1 MWVEEVKL
9 ENIKC
14 FDSISIRLGT
24 DENPYPWITL
34 LGENGG
40 GKSTILQALGL
51 LLAGPEGSQLLLK
64 RPTGWLR
71 NELKYGT
78 ISTKIHKGKKDPG
91 EYGTD
96 KKRKAFGYSFFITG
110 EQKINV
116 RAQQFTEPAIYPN
129 NDRTLSWLREN
140 ALSSKGK
147 GWFAIGFGAFRRLT
161 RDSQIIIPSLQPPT
175 RYTNFLTQFNEN
187 EPLAAFERWL
197 VYLDYRIV
205 KDQDKV
211 AEKQRKIGI
220 EAINEVLPDGVS
232 FDSVTS
238 YGKIIFDI
246 NGQKVPTITLSD
258 GYRSVLALA
267 GDLIWR
273 LLEAFPDSD
282 EPLKEEGVI
291 LIDEL
296 DIHLHPTWQRT
307 IASWLREQFPN
318 LQFIVA
324 THSPLIAAGAGAN
337 AVTYKF
343 VLKNGVTHIEKV
355 SNMSSWSVD
364 KILQS
369 DAFGLVSTYSPE
381 TQSQIDDYHKLNRK
395 TNRTKKEQ
403 KELQLLLPFVRE
415 ALSLPPQSEDSL
427 ESKIDNYLIGKSL

>member
-14 FDSISIRLGT
+14 FDNISIKLGT
-24 DENPYPWITL
+24 DEKPYSWVTL

-78 ISTKIHKGKKDPG
+78 ISTRIHKGENDPG
-91 EYGTD
+91 EFGTD

-110 EQKINV
+110 EQKLNIRN
-116 RAQQFTEPAIYPN
+116 QQFTEPTIFPN
-129 NDRTLSWLREN
+129 TAQILSWLREN

-205 KDQDKV
+205 KDKDIV
-211 AEKQRKIGI
+211 AEKQKKLGI
-220 EAINEVLPDGVS
+220 EAINKVLPDGVS
-232 FDSVTS
+232 FDSVNS
-238 YGKIIFDI
+238 EGRIIFDI

-273 LLEAFPDSD
+273 LLEAFPDSE

-307 IASWLREQFPN
+307 IASWLRGQFPN

-324 THSPLIAAGAGAN
+324 THSPLIAAGAGKD

-343 VLKNGVTHIEKV
+343 MLKNGVTVVEKV
-355 SNMSSWSVD
+355 PNVASWSVD
-364 KILQS
+364 RILQS
-369 DAFGLVSTYSPE
+369 EAFNLVSAYSPE
-381 TQSQIDDYHKLNRK
+381 TQDQIDDYHKLNRK
-395 TNRTKKEQ
+395 PNRTKKEQ
-403 KELQLLLPFVRE
+403 EELQLLLPFVQE
-415 ALSLPPQSEDSL
+415 ALSLPSQSEDSL
-427 ESKIDNYLIGKSL
+427 AIKIDAYLKEKLL